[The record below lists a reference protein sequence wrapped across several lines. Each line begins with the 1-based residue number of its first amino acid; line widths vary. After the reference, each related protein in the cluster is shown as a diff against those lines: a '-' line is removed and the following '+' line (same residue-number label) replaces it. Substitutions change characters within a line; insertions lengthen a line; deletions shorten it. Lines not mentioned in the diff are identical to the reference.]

1 MAGKLFIY
9 NLNMFKEHKE
19 QFVKKIKKHLIKI
32 VLLTLFVIVG
42 YGYLSSQLQV
52 KVEDQSYTEFKTAL
66 EAGEVKEVV
75 ILLDATD
82 FKYVNQDDA

>member
-1 MAGKLFIY
+1 M
-9 NLNMFKEHKE
+9 
-19 QFVKKIKKHLIKI
+19 KKIKKHLIKI